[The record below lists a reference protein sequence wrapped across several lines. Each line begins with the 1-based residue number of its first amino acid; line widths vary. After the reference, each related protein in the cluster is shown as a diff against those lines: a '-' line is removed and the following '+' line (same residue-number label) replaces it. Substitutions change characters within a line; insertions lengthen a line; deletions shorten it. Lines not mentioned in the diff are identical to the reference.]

1 MDIIH
6 LKIWESPGIAN
17 RLYIF
22 SHKNSNSNKLLTRG
36 YNLNFQVLD
45 AVEIDF
51 YKTLMRK
58 NSSQYT
64 FWRFATTVLAF
75 IVGLAAWEIG
85 NRLLDLG
92 VVFSIGTFWWSVV
105 CVLGIF
111 STATLIFA
119 WTPLLPRFSVKFSK
133 FHQIYWS
140 RQDLLSWL
148 GILVLA
154 LIFSLWVLTRGYLVL
169 NGFFARVLIFSIVAI
184 LGAFFMRPLTPEG
197 NWKIALG
204 GSMLV
209 IAVVFKVLIYFIP
222 TVSASPFS
230 LSWSEGSRYYY
241 GSLFLS
247 NRVYGLDIPPSP
259 WHASRYLLL
268 SIPFLVP
275 DSPIWI
281 HRLWQAFLWVGL
293 SGFGGYLFAKR
304 LKIQRKFF
312 VFLVLLWSFLLLNL
326 GPVYYHL
333 MVCVILVT
341 WGTDFDKPVKTSAT
355 LVLSSIWAGLSRINW
370 APVPAFL
377 VISFY
382 FLEIPWD
389 KTKKGW
395 KYFLQPVLFG
405 LGIVPA
411 ILSYLI
417 YLNYSGNE
425 ASKFGSS
432 FTSDLLW
439 NRLWPNSTYS
449 FGILLAVLIISI
461 PMWLII
467 GLRLRENPS
476 QRTWLKWVLFVL
488 MLAILFVGGL
498 VVSVKIGGGSN
509 LHNMDAYFV
518 LLLTFTVYLFWKR
531 DVYDI
536 NHGKV
541 FQEKVTPKWI
551 VTLAVTIPIL
561 LTIREGWVVTPPDLN
576 QDRSDL
582 QRLEK
587 WVSDESSTGGE
598 VLFIT
603 ERQVQVF
610 HQNPE
615 IQFVP
620 EYEKL
625 ELMEMAMSGNTFYL
639 DKFHNDIENHRFS
652 LIVLD
657 AIRLDKKDRTEAFS
671 EEHNVW
677 VEEVIL
683 PLLKS
688 YDYTPLGTR
697 RDINLL
703 TLKN

>member
-1 MDIIH
+1 M
-6 LKIWESPGIAN
+6 S
-17 RLYIF
+17 
-22 SHKNSNSNKLLTRG
+22 KNKP
-36 YNLNFQVLD
+36 
-45 AVEIDF
+45 
-51 YKTLMRK
+51 
-58 NSSQYT
+58 QYT
-64 FWRFATTVLAF
+64 FWRFATTVLA
-75 IVGLAAWEIG
+75 IIIGLAAWEIG

-92 VVFSIGTFWWSVV
+92 VVFSLGTFWWLVV
-105 CVLGIF
+105 FILSIF
-111 STATLIFA
+111 SVATLIFA
-119 WTPLLPRFSVKFSK
+119 WIPLFPQFAVKFSK
-133 FHQIYWS
+133 FHQFYWN
-140 RQDLLSWL
+140 RQNLLSCL
-148 GILVLA
+148 GILALS
-154 LIFSLWVLTRGYLVL
+154 LIFSLWVLTRGFLVL
-169 NGFFARVLIFSIVAI
+169 NGFFARLLIFSIIALI
-184 LGAFFMRPLTPEG
+184 GALFMRPMAPKG

-222 TVSASPFS
+222 TISATPFS

-247 NRVYGLDIPPSP
+247 KQVYGLGIPPSP

-268 SIPFLVP
+268 SIPFLIP

-281 HRLWQAFLWVGL
+281 HRLWQALLWVGL
-293 SGFGGYLFAKR
+293 SGFGGYFLGKR
-304 LKIQRKFF
+304 VKIQHKSL
-312 VFLVLLWSFLLLNL
+312 LVLLLLWAFLILNL

-341 WGTDFDKPVKTSAT
+341 WGTDFNKPVKTMTA
-355 LVLSSIWAGLSRINW
+355 LILSSIWAGLSRINW

-377 VISFY
+377 VITFY

-389 KTKKGW
+389 KTKKRW
-395 KYFLQPVLFG
+395 KYFLWPVLYG

-461 PMWLII
+461 PMWIII
-467 GLRLRENPS
+467 GFRLRENRF
-476 QRTWLKWVLFVL
+476 QRAWLKWVLL
-488 MLAILFVGGL
+488 LLIIAILLFGGL

-518 LLLTFTVYLFWKR
+518 LLLTSTVYLFWKR
-531 DVYDI
+531 DVYDN
-536 NHGKV
+536 NHAMIS
-541 FQEKVTPKWI
+541 QEKTTPVWI
-551 VTLAVTIPIL
+551 IALAVAIPIL

-576 QDRSDL
+576 HDRSDL
-582 QRLEK
+582 QNLES
-587 WVSDESSTGGE
+587 WVSDESSGGGE

-610 HQNPE
+610 HQNPG

-625 ELMEMAMSGNTFYL
+625 ELMEMAMAGNKFYL
-639 DKFHNDIENHRFS
+639 DRFHNDIANHRFS

-657 AIRLDKKDRTEAFS
+657 AIRLDKKDKTEAFS

-688 YDYTPLGTR
+688 YDYTPLGNR
-697 RDINLL
+697 RNISLL
-703 TLKN
+703 TPKIEGD